1 LPKASAIL
9 KNNQLTIQKSI
20 SMKHLKI
27 LFPVLLCTLLLGLSS
42 CKETNADRLRAMRGD
57 WESVKNRPAFTLFK
71 ENGHYRVTTCRKTY
85 RGTIRT
91 ETYQVSEQDGNL
103 FIETGLSVLLTY
115 DKENDRILLSP
126 GGEYKRSNQPI
137 KK

>member
-1 LPKASAIL
+1 
-9 KNNQLTIQKSI
+9 
-20 SMKHLKI
+20 MKHLKF
-27 LFPVLLCTLLLGLSS
+27 LFPVLLCTLLLGFSS

-57 WESVKNRPAFTLFK
+57 WKSVKNRPAFTLFE
-71 ENGHYRVTTCRKTY
+71 ENGHYPSNDLVERPNW
-85 RGTIRT
+85 GTVQT
-91 ETYQVSEQDGNL
+91 ETYQISEQDGNL

>member
-1 LPKASAIL
+1 
-9 KNNQLTIQKSI
+9 
-20 SMKHLKI
+20 MKHLKI

-57 WESVKNRPAFTLFK
+57 WEIVKNRPA
-71 ENGHYRVTTCRKTY
+71 
-85 RGTIRT
+85 
-91 ETYQVSEQDGNL
+91 
-103 FIETGLSVLLTY
+103 TY

-126 GGEYKRSNQPI
+126 GGEYKRSNQSL

>member
-1 LPKASAIL
+1 
-9 KNNQLTIQKSI
+9 
-20 SMKHLKI
+20 MKHLKF

-42 CKETNADRLRAMRGD
+42 CKETNAARLRAMRGD
-57 WESVKNRPAFTLFK
+57 WESVKNRPAFTLFE
-71 ENGHYRVTTCRKTY
+71 ENGHYRV
-85 RGTIRT
+85 
-91 ETYQVSEQDGNL
+91 
-103 FIETGLSVLLTY
+103 TY

>member
-1 LPKASAIL
+1 
-9 KNNQLTIQKSI
+9 
-20 SMKHLKI
+20 MKHLKI

-57 WESVKNRPAFTLFK
+57 WESVKNRPAFSLFE
-71 ENGHYRVTTCRKTY
+71 ENGHYRVTTYRKTY
-85 RGTIRT
+85 RGTIQT
-91 ETYQVSEQDGNL
+91 ETYQISEQDGNL

-126 GGEYKRSNQPI
+126 GGEYKRSNQSI

>member
-1 LPKASAIL
+1 
-9 KNNQLTIQKSI
+9 
-20 SMKHLKI
+20 MKHLKF
-27 LFPVLLCTLLLGLSS
+27 LFPVLLCTLLLGFSS

-57 WESVKNRPAFTLFK
+57 WESV
-71 ENGHYRVTTCRKTY
+71 TTRKITY
-85 RGTIRT
+85 RGTIQT
-91 ETYQVSEQDGNL
+91 ETYQISEQDGNL

>member
-1 LPKASAIL
+1 
-9 KNNQLTIQKSI
+9 
-20 SMKHLKI
+20 MKHLKF
-27 LFPVLLCTLLLGLSS
+27 LFPVLLCTLLLGFSS

-57 WESVKNRPAFTLFK
+57 WKSVKNRPAFTLFE
-71 ENGHYRVTTCRKTY
+71 ENGDYRVTTYRKAY
-85 RGTIRT
+85 WGTVQT
-91 ETYQVSEQDGNL
+91 ETYQISEQDGNL

-126 GGEYKRSNQPI
+126 GGEYKRSKQPI

>member
-1 LPKASAIL
+1 
-9 KNNQLTIQKSI
+9 
-20 SMKHLKI
+20 MKHLKF
-27 LFPVLLCTLLLGLSS
+27 LFPVLLCTLLLGFSS

-57 WESVKNRPAFTLFK
+57 WKSVKNRPAFTLFE
-71 ENGHYRVTTCRKTY
+71 ENGNYRVPTY
-85 RGTIRT
+85 RKPYWGTVQT
-91 ETYQVSEQDGNL
+91 ETYQISEQDENL

-126 GGEYKRSNQPI
+126 GGEYKRSKQPI

>member
-1 LPKASAIL
+1 
-9 KNNQLTIQKSI
+9 
-20 SMKHLKI
+20 MKHLKF

-57 WESVKNRPAFTLFK
+57 WVSVKNRPAFTLFE
-71 ENGHYRVTTCRKTY
+71 ENGHYRVTTYRKTY
-85 RGTIRT
+85 RGTIQT
-91 ETYQVSEQDGNL
+91 ETYQISEQDGNL

-126 GGEYKRSNQPI
+126 GGEYKRSNQSI
-137 KK
+137 KE

>member
-1 LPKASAIL
+1 
-9 KNNQLTIQKSI
+9 
-20 SMKHLKI
+20 MKHLKI

-57 WESVKNRPAFTLFK
+57 WESIKNRPAFTLFE
-71 ENGHYRVTTCRKTY
+71 ENGQYRVTTYRKTY
-85 RGTIRT
+85 RGTIQT
-91 ETYQVSEQDGNL
+91 ETYQDGNL